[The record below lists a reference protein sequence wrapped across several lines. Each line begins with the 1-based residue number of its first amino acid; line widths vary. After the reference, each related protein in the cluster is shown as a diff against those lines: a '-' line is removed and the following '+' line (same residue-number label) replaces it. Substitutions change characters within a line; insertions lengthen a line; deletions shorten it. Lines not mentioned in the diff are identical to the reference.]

1 VDVVTVHQA
10 RLWLAQGNL
19 EAASRWAQASGLS
32 VDDAPSFHRE
42 AGHLTLARI
51 LVAQGKPDAAVRLLM
66 RLLKAA
72 ESTERWGSAIE
83 ALLLLALTQHKKTEP
98 DRALHAL
105 ERALSLAEPEGYVRI
120 FVDEGAPMA
129 ELLRQ
134 AAERGI
140 APGYVQEL
148 LSAFDASG
156 PAEPRHAQPLI
167 EPLSDREIEVLRL
180 AAAGLSNREI
190 AEQLYVS
197 INTVKAHTKSVYR
210 KLDAHN
216 RTQAINRAQELGLL

>member
-1 VDVVTVHQA
+1 V
-10 RLWLAQGNL
+10 
-19 EAASRWAQASGLS
+19 
-32 VDDAPSFHRE
+32 
-42 AGHLTLARI
+42 LT
-51 LVAQGKPDAAVRLLM
+51 
-66 RLLKAA
+66 
-72 ESTERWGSAIE
+72 
-83 ALLLLALTQHKKTEP
+83 LLALTWHEKDDP
-98 DRALHAL
+98 DQALHAL

-129 ELLRQ
+129 ELLSQ

-140 APGYVQEL
+140 APNYVREL
-148 LSAFDASG
+148 LSAFDV
-156 PAEPRHAQPLI
+156 PEPKKPHRTQPLV

-190 AEQLYVS
+190 AEQLYIS

-210 KLDAHN
+210 KLDVHN